1 MSKQSHGEY
10 KSLKG
15 QFFRGSLRGQ
25 LRSHEGQGKGIDR
38 IADFMAAN
46 RNEDIVLH

>member
-15 QFFRGSLRGQ
+15 QFFRGSLTR
-25 LRSHEGQGKGIDR
+25 RSSFIS
-38 IADFMAAN
+38 
-46 RNEDIVLH
+46 